1 LVLVVAL
8 PLRAQSSAWWLD
20 VGGAA
25 VRQPN
30 STVRQAATFGI
41 GGARGG
47 VFGTATDARGAWS
60 IAGDGAF
67 TFAQDSVDAAQGVLR
82 ASLTP
87 SRAPWATSDVEV
99 SATAIGIRLPGSNG
113 TQSVALQQGVHRGS
127 LRVFVGAGVGRT
139 SRYLLDSRGA
149 DVNAGIGI
157 TRGTFTGSVTLQ
169 QATTDDWQ
177 LMEASGFALTRAAPS
192 YALRDARID
201 VAWRVARVQLTAS
214 GSARAGTGATRG
226 NASGLSGTATFQ
238 LGPALQLVAL
248 GGRQLADPLRGVP
261 QADYAALVA
270 RWQRRRVAA
279 LSSSRLPS
287 LTETRVVR
295 NAEATLEPS
304 AGGAELVVRIAAA
317 ADAVVEIASSATEWT
332 PVRAVREGQQFVARL
347 VLASGTH
354 RVAVRVSGGS
364 WRAPRG
370 LVRVDDEFGGAAGIV
385 VVP

>member
-1 LVLVVAL
+1 MLVVAL
-8 PLRAQSSAWWLD
+8 PVRAQSSAWWLD

-41 GGARGG
+41 GGASGG
-47 VFGTATDARGAWS
+47 VLGTANDARGAWS

-87 SRAPWATSDVEV
+87 SRAPWTTSDLEV

-113 TQSVALQQGVHRGS
+113 TQSVAWQQSVHRGA
-127 LRVFVGAGVGRT
+127 LRVFGGAGAGQT
-139 SRYLLDSRGA
+139 SRYRLNSRGA
-149 DVNAGIGI
+149 SFNAGMGI
-157 TRGTFTGSVTLQ
+157 SRGSFAGSLTLQ

-177 LMEASGFALTRAAPS
+177 LMEASGFTLTRAAPS
-192 YALRDARID
+192 YALRDARVD
-201 VAWRVARVQLTAS
+201 VAWRVARLQLTAS
-214 GSARAGTGATRG
+214 GSARAGAGATHG
-226 NASGLSGTATFQ
+226 TASGLAGTAAMQ
-238 LGPALQLVAL
+238 LTPSVQIVAH

-261 QADYAALVA
+261 QADYAGLVA
-270 RWQRRRVAA
+270 RWHPRRVVSIPSF
-279 LSSSRLPS
+279 LSQLLS
-287 LTETRVVR
+287 ETRVVR
-295 NAEATLEPS
+295 NAESTLEPRV
-304 AGGAELVVRIAAA
+304 GGAELVVRIVAAA
-317 ADAVVEIASSATEWT
+317 NAVVEIASSTNEWA
-332 PVRAVREGQQFVARL
+332 PVRAVREGEQFVARM

-354 RVAVRVSGGS
+354 RVAVRVNGGS